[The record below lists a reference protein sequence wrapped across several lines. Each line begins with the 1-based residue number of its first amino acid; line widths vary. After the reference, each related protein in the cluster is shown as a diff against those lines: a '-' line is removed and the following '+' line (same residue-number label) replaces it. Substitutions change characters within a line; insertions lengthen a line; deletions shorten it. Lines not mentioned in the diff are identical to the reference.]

1 MIRCENRPRTRRRID
16 EYGPAFVD
24 GSHANTNTAGNSNF
38 TGKSRARRGRRPSTK
53 GGRINECRAGA
64 RRTGFRRTGF
74 PARRGRR
81 PSTNGERI
89 NECRADARSTG
100 FRRTGFPARRG
111 KMNQRM
117 RRGYSFIRGPAFV
130 DDSPSNTIPA
140 GNDVFAEEM
149 CHRDR
154 SGCRE
159 MGSRTRRGLYP
170 TAQFHSLYHAVNG
183 DHVGGVAHIHLFFF
197 CHFQHGMEGSGDFLI
212 QTLQDFLF

>member
-1 MIRCENRPRTRRRID
+1 MIRCENCPRTRRRID

-38 TGKSRARRGRRPSTK
+38 TGKSRARRGRRPST
-53 GGRINECRAGA
+53 
-64 RRTGFRRTGF
+64 
-74 PARRGRR
+74 
-81 PSTNGERI
+81 NGERI

-100 FRRTGFPARRG
+100 FRSTGFPARRG

-117 RRGYSFIRGPAFV
+117 RRGYSFICGPAFV
-130 DDSPSNTIPA
+130 DGSPSNTIPA

-183 DHVGGVAHIHLFFF
+183 DHVGGIAHIHLFFF
-197 CHFQHGMEGSGDFLI
+197 CHFHHGMEGGGDFLI